1 MNFLAHLVLAEDNA
15 QARVGNLLGDFCH
28 GVDISTL
35 PPAVYAGLLRH
46 RAIDRFTDAAS
57 EVRAA
62 KALFSAQRRRF
73 APVMVDV
80 LFDHFLLLHWQRF
93 DQRPYAPLCQQIYQ
107 DLWQQ
112 RAMMPPAMAATVTS
126 IVQHDW
132 FASYRSL
139 ADIGLALDRIAGR
152 IRFANQF
159 CGSIAEIRLHYGELN
174 QLFLQFYP
182 QLQAYVR
189 QLGPEQ
195 TALAASTASG

>member
-15 QARVGNLLGDFCH
+15 EARFGNLLGDFCH
-28 GVDISTL
+28 GVDVSAL
-35 PPAVYAGLLRH
+35 PPVVHAGLLRH

-57 EVRAA
+57 EVRTA

-80 LFDHFLLLHWQRF
+80 LFDHFLLRHWQRF
-93 DQRPYAPLCQQIYQ
+93 EQRAYSPLCQQIYQ

-112 RAMMPPAMAATVTS
+112 RAKMPPAMAATVTS

-132 FASYRSL
+132 FASYRSIE
-139 ADIGLALDRIAGR
+139 DIGLALDRIASR

-159 CGSIAEIRLHYGELN
+159 SGSIDEIRFHYSELD

-182 QLQAYVR
+182 QLQAFVR

-195 TALAASTASG
+195 SALAASKAPG